1 MATLI
6 LEYNSRNVLAEKTI
20 AYILSLGVFK
30 AKKNGIDLAIEQLKD
45 NKTVKCKDFNDYLK
59 KVK

>member
-1 MATLI
+1 MATLT
-6 LEYNSRNVLAEKTI
+6 LEYNSRNLLAEKTI

-30 AKKNGIDLAIEQLKD
+30 AKMNGIDLAIEQLEKG
-45 NKTVKCKDFNDYLK
+45 KTVKCKDFNDYLE